1 MHSLT
6 DEQQHPIQKAT
17 GFGSNMKWRNT
28 ALRCNGHRGHRR
40 AHLQGRGPDGNLR
53 TTTAAVYTRH
63 PKGLE
68 HTLVPGQCRHGKWAP
83 GTNPRELARKAKE
96 EAKKTPIELWKEAVH
111 R

>member
-1 MHSLT
+1 MRQDIINYLNKTDQLSLPPWPSSLHFHVA
-6 DEQQHPIQKAT
+6 QHFYDCIRCQHGRAT
-17 GFGSNMKWRNT
+17 
-28 ALRCNGHRGHRR
+28 
-40 AHLQGRGPDGNLR
+40 
-53 TTTAAVYTRH
+53 

-68 HTLVPGQCRHGKWAP
+68 YTLVPGQCRHGKWAP